1 MISMYLYKNIKNI
14 INIFLIKEHALFYFL
29 YNIMY
34 EYLDI
39 LLLYSH

>member
-1 MISMYLYKNIKNI
+1 MYLYKKIKKYYF
-14 INIFLIKEHALFYFL
+14 NIFLIKEHALFYFL

-39 LLLYSH
+39 FYYTHIN